1 VTKNPAVEKTPN
13 AETQAA
19 MREARAMMFP
29 KTPRF
34 STADEMFAEL
44 DAIVNARR
52 ETRSATSNQ
61 K

>member
-1 VTKNPAVEKTPN
+1 VIENPAAEQTPI
-13 AETQAA
+13 AETRAA
-19 MREARAMMFP
+19 MREACAVTLP

-44 DAIVNARR
+44 DAIANAGR

>member
-1 VTKNPAVEKTPN
+1 VTKNPAAEKTPN

-19 MREARAMMFP
+19 LREARAMTFP

-44 DAIVNARR
+44 DAIANAGH
-52 ETRSATSNQ
+52 ETRIATSNQ